1 MKKLMCYMK
10 KYRVHALLGP
20 FFKLIE
26 ALFELFVP
34 LVVADIIDV
43 GIESGDKGYIIS
55 RGLLMAGLGLIGF
68 ICAVTA
74 QYFAAKASV
83 GFASS
88 LRHAVFN
95 KIQDFKFTDIDNVGT
110 STLITR
116 LTGDINQ
123 IQTGVNLALR
133 LLLRSPFI
141 VFGAMIMAFTVDVKT
156 ALVFAASIPV
166 LGVIVVVIM
175 TVTVPLYK
183 SVQKKLDGVL
193 KKTRETL
200 LGVRVIRAFCKEDD
214 EKAEFSAQNDS
225 LTKAQKFVGKI
236 SSLMNPLT
244 YVVVNAAVIAIIWVG
259 GRRVYNGDLTTGQVV
274 ALYNYMSQILVEL
287 IKLANMIITL
297 NRSIASASRVESVIN
312 SEISIECPADDT
324 EPSKGAFVE
333 FKNVSFKYA
342 GAGADSLDGINMC
355 VKKGE
360 TIGIIGPTG
369 SGKTTLVNLIP
380 HFYGTTSGAVFID
393 GRDVKTIPDKEL
405 RRKVGTVLQKAV
417 LFKGT
422 IRDNLLLGGKNADDK
437 ALLTALDNAQALAV
451 VESKG
456 GLDAPVEQG
465 GRNFSGGQK
474 QRIAIARTLVGDPE
488 ILILDDSSSALDF
501 ATEAALRK
509 AIASLPYRPTVFTVS
524 QRVSTVMHADRI
536 LVLEDGKSVGLG
548 THDELLLSCPLYAE
562 ICRSQLEKE
571 GA

>member
-1 MKKLMCYMK
+1 MK
-10 KYRVHALLGP
+10 KYRVHALMGP
-20 FFKLIE
+20 LFKLIE
-26 ALFELFVP
+26 AMFELFVP
-34 LVVADIIDV
+34 LVVADIIDIGV
-43 GIESGDKGYIIS
+43 TNGDKSYIIS

-83 GFASS
+83 GFAAN
-88 LRHAVFN
+88 LRHAVFQ
-95 KIQDFKFTDIDNVGT
+95 KIQDFKFTDIDKIGT

-166 LGVIVVVIM
+166 MAVIVVSIM
-175 TVTVPLYK
+175 LVTVPLYK
-183 SVQKKLDGVL
+183 AVQKKLDGVL

-214 EKAEFSAQNDS
+214 EIKEFSEQNNT
-225 LTKAQKFVGKI
+225 LTAAQKFVGKI
-236 SSLMNPLT
+236 SALMNPLT

-259 GRRVYNGDLTTGQVV
+259 GKRVYNGDLSQGQVV

-287 IKLANMIITL
+287 IKMANMIITL
-297 NRSIASASRVESVIN
+297 NRSLASASRVESVIN
-312 SEISIECPADDT
+312 ADISQDQATEGCIPSDD
-324 EPSKGAFVE
+324 AYVE

-342 GAGADSLDGINMC
+342 GAGADSLDGIDLK

-380 HFYGTTSGAVFID
+380 HFYAATGGAVFID
-393 GRDVKTIPDKEL
+393 GKDVKEIPDNIL
-405 RRKVGTVLQKAV
+405 RSKVGTVLQKAV

-422 IRDNLLLGGKNADDK
+422 IRDNLLLGGKK
-437 ALLTALDNAQALAV
+437 ATDEELDNALLAAQAYTV

-474 QRIAIARTLVGDPE
+474 QRISIARTLVGDPE

-509 AIASLPYRPTVFTVS
+509 AIASLPYHPTVFTVS

-536 LVLEDGKSVGLG
+536 LVLEDGRAVGLG
-548 THDELLLSCPLYAE
+548 THDELIVSCPLYAE

>member
-1 MKKLMCYMK
+1 MK

-166 LGVIVVVIM
+166 LGAIVVVIM

-214 EKAEFSAQNDS
+214 EKAEFSAQNYS

-312 SEISIECPADDT
+312 SEISMDCPADDT

-380 HFYGTTSGAVFID
+380 HFYGTTSGTVFID

-509 AIASLPYRPTVFTVS
+509 AIASLPYCPTVFTVS

-536 LVLEDGKSVGLG
+536 LVLEDGKAVGLG

>member
-1 MKKLMCYMK
+1 MKKLLCYMK
-10 KYRVHALLGP
+10 KYRVHALMGP
-20 FFKLIE
+20 LFKLIE
-26 ALFELFVP
+26 AMFELFVP
-34 LVVADIIDV
+34 LVVADIIDIGV
-43 GIESGDKGYIIS
+43 ANGDKSYIVS

-68 ICAVTA
+68 ICAITA

-83 GFASS
+83 GFAAN
-88 LRHAVFN
+88 LRHAVFL
-95 KIQDFKFTDIDNVGT
+95 KIQDFKFTDIDKIGT

-166 LGVIVVVIM
+166 MAVIVVSIM
-175 TVTVPLYK
+175 LVTVPLYK
-183 SVQKKLDGVL
+183 TVQKKLDGVL

-214 EKAEFSAQNDS
+214 EINEFSEQNNT
-225 LTKAQKFVGKI
+225 LTAAQKFVGKI
-236 SSLMNPLT
+236 SALMNPLT

-259 GRRVYNGDLTTGQVV
+259 GKRVYNGDLSQGQVV

-287 IKLANMIITL
+287 IKMANMIITL
-297 NRSIASASRVESVIN
+297 NRSLASASRVESIIN
-312 SEISIECPADDT
+312 ADISHDQMNEGCTPFAD
-324 EPSKGAFVE
+324 AYVE

-342 GAGADSLDGINMC
+342 GAGADSLDKIDFS

-380 HFYGTTSGAVFID
+380 HFYGATGGAVFID
-393 GRDVKTIPDKEL
+393 GKDVKEIPDKIL
-405 RRKVGTVLQKAV
+405 RSKVGTVLQKAV

-422 IRDNLLLGGKNADDK
+422 IRDNLLLGGKK
-437 ALLTALDNAQALAV
+437 ATDEQLESALMAAQAYAV

-474 QRIAIARTLVGDPE
+474 QRISIARTLVGNPE

-509 AIASLPYRPTVFTVS
+509 AIASLPYHPTVFTVS

-536 LVLEDGKSVGLG
+536 LVLEDGRAVGLG
-548 THDELLLSCPLYAE
+548 THDELIKSCPLYAE